1 MNTRALQSLQAPEMW
16 GKILHPQQLLLQSAG
31 IKTPLEL
38 SDAQNL
44 ALGSLHTSI
53 AIEMKRAWLIQPQ
66 GGLLSP
72 SDFPITIL
80 SDGAGGFLSMVF
92 P

>member
-1 MNTRALQSLQAPEMW
+1 MNTRAPQSLQTPEMW
-16 GKILHPQQLLLQSAG
+16 GKILHPQQLLLQSVG

-53 AIEMKRAWLIQPQ
+53 AIEMKRTWLIQLQ

-72 SDFPITIL
+72 SDFPLTIL
-80 SDGAGGFLSMVF
+80 SDGAGGFLS
-92 P
+92 

>member
-53 AIEMKRAWLIQPQ
+53 AIEMKRTWLIQLQ

-72 SDFPITIL
+72 SDFPLTIL
-80 SDGAGGFLSMVF
+80 SDGAGGFLS
-92 P
+92 

>member
-1 MNTRALQSLQAPEMW
+1 MGEDLAPPAAP
-16 GKILHPQQLLLQSAG
+16 IAISG

-53 AIEMKRAWLIQPQ
+53 AIEMKRTWLIQLQ

-72 SDFPITIL
+72 SDFPLTIL
-80 SDGAGGFLSMVF
+80 SDGAGGFLS
-92 P
+92 